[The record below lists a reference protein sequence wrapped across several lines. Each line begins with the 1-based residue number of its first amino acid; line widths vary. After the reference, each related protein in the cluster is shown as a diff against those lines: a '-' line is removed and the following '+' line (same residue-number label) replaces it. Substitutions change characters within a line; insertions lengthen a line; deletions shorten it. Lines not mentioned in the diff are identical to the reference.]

1 MSYEE
6 ILVPLLAARSCHLPG
21 NGWIAD
27 WCQWFQN
34 NHTLFGICLHHR
46 LHPLES
52 WERCLLLL
60 ASVSFGLVATNIVY
74 QMDRYHVYEGGTE
87 LLVYENYTITHG
99 MVLLWT
105 LGGVGHSIFDMILW
119 HIMSCPCCHPGGR
132 WGHQRQSVRYKDCG
146 SYALIPVIV
155 TLLGF
160 AIFLVLLRATEEE
173 KRQAT
178 NIDDDDNMNN
188 NNNNNAEGN
197 NDYMDDALDI
207 EIHEW
212 ESFSFLSQYGIE
224 VFLTWFLHFPIVG
237 TILFS
242 GILGCNGRLPILG
255 GRPRDLKRIEEGR
268 FGFERF

>member
-1 MSYEE
+1 
-6 ILVPLLAARSCHLPG
+6 
-21 NGWIAD
+21 
-27 WCQWFQN
+27 
-34 NHTLFGICLHHR
+34 
-46 LHPLES
+46 
-52 WERCLLLL
+52 
-60 ASVSFGLVATNIVY
+60 
-74 QMDRYHVYEGGTE
+74 
-87 LLVYENYTITHG
+87 
-99 MVLLWT
+99 
-105 LGGVGHSIFDMILW
+105 
-119 HIMSCPCCHPGGR
+119 
-132 WGHQRQSVRYKDCG
+132 
-146 SYALIPVIV
+146 VIV
-155 TLLGF
+155 TLSGF
-160 AIFLVLLRATEEE
+160 ALFLVLLRPTEEE